1 MKRWYVFSSFL
12 MILLAVAGCSGA
24 KQIALTKT
32 SATSFLEAESALI
45 MQRDSLTPMRV
56 LLTTSANDS
65 LMLRTV
71 SRDVNVNPDDL
82 VLRHF
87 ISRLYST
94 VRDSLSL
101 GVGIAA
107 PQVGV
112 MKNIIWV
119 QRFDKPDT
127 PFEVYFNPKI
137 LQYSQLRQE
146 CREGCLSVPGRSD
159 TLEVRSYAV
168 LVEYETLDQQRRIEM
183 IEDFTAV
190 IFQHEIDHLN
200 GILYTDYVEKKSTN
214 QNHE

>member
-127 PFEVYFNPKI
+127 PFEVYLNPKI

-146 CREGCLSVPGRSD
+146 CHEGCLSVPGRSD